1 MTCQNINKRVAE
13 CLRGDGEAV
22 TFLRHSI
29 NQSLEYVYY
38 YASKGKI
45 TKVLHC
51 CWKTNSRK
59 VRSNG
64 QDTIEYFKVKQTN
77 NVIFHFICV
86 GTCILNKVLS
96 SFLQRALHYMWVF
109 LGFTMVCRRRAQD
122 LNYDCRLH
130 SRLQAW
136 FSILWPT

>member
-1 MTCQNINKRVAE
+1 MFIIMQA
-13 CLRGDGEAV
+13 
-22 TFLRHSI
+22 
-29 NQSLEYVYY
+29 
-38 YASKGKI
+38 KGKLQRFYI
-45 TKVLHC
+45 AAGK
-51 CWKTNSRK
+51 KTAER

-86 GTCILNKVLS
+86 STCILNKVLS

-130 SRLQAW
+130 SRLQA
-136 FSILWPT
+136 